1 MKSTYEIIKPN
12 PDQDVMIH
20 LINAETMKASNF
32 PIDTTCIPPHWHR
45 SIEFSYIRKG
55 SAKLTIQN
63 KTRMLHEGDFI
74 FVNSAQIHQIAS
86 DNLTSEVLLLIIPY
100 DFLKKAIPSI
110 DSLVFDI
117 YDKPY
122 HPMFFEIFD
131 FFYQSLTSP
140 KEYDKLKIDAYVYM
154 LLHILVTSYQIEN
167 IDKSYISNQKLQR
180 DMLDYIETNYKHDIS
195 LCDFAERFHLNA
207 EYVSRLFKSLFGVN
221 FKTYLTNYR
230 LNSSMNDIVYSKK
243 SMQDIA
249 YAYGFSSVK
258 SFIFSFKGYYNQ
270 TPYQYRLYH
279 QKKTK

>member
-1 MKSTYEIIKPN
+1 MKSTYEVIKPN
-12 PDQDVMIH
+12 PNQDVMIA
-20 LINAETMKASNF
+20 LINAETMKASNY
-32 PIDTTCIPPHWHR
+32 PIDTPCIPPHWHR

-55 SAKLTIQN
+55 SAKLTIQT
-63 KTRMLHEGDFI
+63 KTRMLKEGDFI
-74 FVNSAQIHQIAS
+74 FVNSAQIHQFES
-86 DNLTSEVLLLIIPY
+86 DNVTDTEVLLLIIPY

-110 DSLVFDI
+110 DDLVFDI

-131 FFYQSLTSP
+131 FFYQSLISP

-154 LLHILVTSYQIEN
+154 LLHILVTNYQIKEV
-167 IDKSYISNQKLQR
+167 DKSYISNQKLQH

-195 LCDFAERFHLNA
+195 LSDFAQTFHLNA

-230 LNSSMNDIVYSKK
+230 LNSSINDVVYSKK

-249 YAYGFSSVK
+249 YEYGFSSIK
-258 SFIFSFKGYYNQ
+258 SFIFFFKEYYKE
-270 TPYQYRLYH
+270 TPYQYRLHH
-279 QKKTK
+279 QQK